1 VQTLLV
7 GVQFLELSS
16 SSLSLT
22 LPSSINCDKNSS
34 DTRILKHPFGDFRI
48 SKGWQV
54 AAFFRNAFLEDDG

>member
-1 VQTLLV
+1 
-7 GVQFLELSS
+7 
-16 SSLSLT
+16 LT